1 MTNSTQK
8 KGEKFETIVE
18 NIYIQIANNER
29 IKAKVEKR
37 VPMLGN
43 DGASHEID
51 VLYSYEHFGVNYKV
65 AIECKN
71 WKNPIN
77 VSELR
82 NFSYKLEHI
91 GNINGIFISA
101 ESEFQDGAKKVSN
114 FNGIELIKYNDF
126 YRFINGQSSQYL
138 IPDYKTIG
146 DPFWMF
152 MNLNGQN
159 SIDQNLFLEEGILL
173 FENKY
178 FAEQFQKVCLI
189 NTSNNNI
196 KLVGVSQP
204 HLKEIISLKKTNKV
218 SVKLFNQFTSNCKII
233 PFHFWDLD
241 VKDIE
246 MYIR

>member
-1 MTNSTQK
+1 MNDTSQV
-8 KGEKFETIVE
+8 KGEKFESVVE
-18 NIYIQIANNER
+18 EIYIQIANNER
-29 IKAKVEKR
+29 VKAKVEKR
-37 VPMLGN
+37 VPMIGD

-51 VLYSYEHFGVNYKV
+51 VLYSYEHFGVSYRV

-71 WKNPIN
+71 WKSPIN

-101 ESEFQDGAKKVSN
+101 ESEFQDGAKKVSS
-114 FNGIELIKYNDF
+114 FNGIRLVKYDEF
-126 YRFINGQSSQYL
+126 SRFINGQNDKYL

-152 MNLNGQN
+152 MNSNGKN
-159 SIDQNLFLEEGILL
+159 SIEQNLFLKEGLLL

-178 FAEQFQKVCLI
+178 FAEQFQKHYLS
-189 NTSNNNI
+189 TYGSNI
-196 KLVGVSQP
+196 KLVGVSQT
-204 HLKEIISLKKTNKV
+204 HLKEIKSLKKQNKV
-218 SVKLFNQFTSNCKII
+218 SVKLFNQFTSDFDKK
-233 PFHFWDLD
+233 PYHFWDLD
-241 VKDIE
+241 VMDIE

>member
-1 MTNSTQK
+1 MSETSQT
-8 KGEKFETIVE
+8 KGEKFESVIE
-18 NIYIQIANNER
+18 KLYIQIAKNER
-29 IKAKVEKR
+29 IKADVETR

-51 VLYSYEHFGVNYKV
+51 VLYSFEHFGLNYRV

-77 VSELR
+77 VGELR

-101 ESEFQDGAKKVSN
+101 ESEFQDGAKKVSDY
-114 FNGIELIKYNDF
+114 NGIKLVKYIEF
-126 YRFINGQSSQYL
+126 EKFINGQYEQYM

-152 MNLNGQN
+152 MNSSGNN
-159 SIDQNLFLEEGILL
+159 SIERNLFLKDGILL
-173 FENKY
+173 FESRY
-178 FAEQFQKVCLI
+178 FAEKFQKKCLSPYK
-189 NTSNNNI
+189 NF
-196 KLVGVSQP
+196 KLVGVSQQ
-204 HLKEIISLKKTNKV
+204 HLKEIASLKENKIP
-218 SVKLFNQFTSNCKII
+218 VKLFNQFTTDLDRV
-233 PFHFWDLD
+233 PYHFWDLNIA
-241 VKDIE
+241 DIE

>member
-1 MTNSTQK
+1 MNNTSQV
-8 KGEKFETIVE
+8 KGEKFESIVE
-18 NIYIQIANNER
+18 KIYIQIANNER
-29 IKAKVEKR
+29 VKAKVEKR
-37 VPMLGN
+37 VPMIGS

-101 ESEFQDGAKKVSN
+101 ESEFQDGAKKVSE
-114 FNGIELIKYNDF
+114 FNGIKLIKYDEF
-126 YRFINGQSSQYL
+126 YRFINGENCQYL
-138 IPDYKTIG
+138 VPDYKTIG

-159 SIDQNLFLEEGILL
+159 SIEQNLFLKDGILL

-178 FAEQFQKVCLI
+178 FAEQFQNLCL
-189 NTSNNNI
+189 SNYGSDI

-204 HLKEIISLKKTNKV
+204 HLKEIISLKNKNKV
-218 SVKLFNQFTSNCKII
+218 SVKLFNQFTSDLNNI
-233 PFHFWDLD
+233 PYHFWDLD

>member
-1 MTNSTQK
+1 MESISK
-8 KGEKFETIVE
+8 EKGEKFENIVQK
-18 NIYIQIANNER
+18 IYTLIANNER
-29 IKAKVEKR
+29 IQARIEKCI
-37 VPMLGN
+37 PMIGN

-51 VLYSYEHFGVNYKV
+51 ILYSFEHFGVNYRV

-82 NFSYKLEHI
+82 NFVYKLEHI

-101 ESEFQDGAKKVSN
+101 ESKFQDGAQKVSSY
-114 FNGIELIKYNDF
+114 NGIRLVKYEELSGL
-126 YRFINGQSSQYL
+126 INEENANYL

-152 MNLNGQN
+152 MNTKGKN
-159 SIDQNLFLEEGILL
+159 SLEQNLFLKDGILL

-178 FAEQFQKVCLI
+178 FAEQFQKQCL
-189 NTSNNNI
+189 SCYGENI

-204 HLKEIISLKKTNKV
+204 HLKEIILLKRQNKV
-218 SVKLFNQFTSNCKII
+218 SVKLFNQFRSNINSI
-233 PFHFWDLD
+233 PYHFWELTDG
-241 VKDIE
+241 DIE